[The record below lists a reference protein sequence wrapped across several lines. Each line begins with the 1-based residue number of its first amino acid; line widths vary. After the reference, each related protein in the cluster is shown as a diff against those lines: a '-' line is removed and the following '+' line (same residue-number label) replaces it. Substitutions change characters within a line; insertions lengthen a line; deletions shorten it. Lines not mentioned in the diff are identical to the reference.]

1 MVLPV
6 YLFVFFFFLSLLP
19 DHMLVLSSDSAG
31 GCPTS
36 FHCGNLGNL
45 SFPFTTPQ
53 RNHCG
58 MLPIHGCDDEHP
70 NAAKTVFF
78 EKKQFQVKNIMPFF
92 NPKVFVTDADLQ
104 KRLEKDVCDAMGWN
118 ITLPTSSPLG
128 SFDIFPNIITMYKC
142 NSSLNFNVSKQFL
155 KYTGCAKS
163 NHETIFFRSQD
174 QDHPPPSLAAC
185 SRVQLPVN
193 MMTFSPDPF
202 TFIASDFPVNIH
214 LSNDCLRCSYFNKG
228 LCRLNSTGGF
238 YCFKFKDEAEMKDQ
252 KKRRAWWLGLSIGF
266 GLGLGIL
273 ILALVLIIRRYKQK
287 QSALSHVRLRS
298 TNHYPNNEP
307 DPDCGRLFFGV
318 PIFSYNE
325 LQDATTNFNPSK
337 KLGDGGFG
345 CVYYGKLQDG
355 REVAVKH
362 LFSHNYKRVEQF
374 MTEVEILTRL
384 RHENLVSLYGCTSR
398 QSRELLLV
406 YEYIPNGTLASHL
419 RGGSANPS
427 LLTWPLRIKIAI
439 ETASALSYLHASG
452 IIHRDVKTNNILL
465 DNNYCVK
472 VADFGLSRLFPENVS
487 HVSTAPQGTPG
498 YLDPEYYF
506 CFRLTNKSDVYSFGV
521 VLMELIS
528 SMPAV
533 DMGRNKDEITLG
545 GLAVR
550 KIQRN
555 EFEELVDPC
564 LGIEKNSEVKKKVV
578 ALGELA
584 FQCLQIEK
592 EMRPSIDEVLE
603 ILREI
608 ESGKEGGGDR
618 KEWSEATVKS
628 SISYNQAKLF
638 KSSPSSNTVT
648 VKWSSECPPNRS
660 V

>member
-6 YLFVFFFFLSLLP
+6 YLFVVFFFFSLLP
-19 DHMLVLSSDSAG
+19 DHILVLSSDSG
-31 GCPTS
+31 GECPPS
-36 FHCGNLGNL
+36 FHCGTLGNL

-58 MLPIHGCDDEHP
+58 IMPIQGCEDEHP

-78 EKKQFQVKNIMPFF
+78 GKKHFQVKNIMPFF
-92 NPKVFVTDADLQ
+92 NLTQVFIRDADLQ
-104 KRLEKDVCDAMGWN
+104 KRLEKDECDALCYN

-128 SFDIFPNIITMYKC
+128 SFDIVPNITMYKC
-142 NSSLNFNVSKQFL
+142 NSSLNYNVSKQFL
-155 KYTGCAKS
+155 NYTGCAKS

-174 QDHPPPSLAAC
+174 QDHPPHSLEKC
-185 SRVQLPVN
+185 SRVHLPVN
-193 MMTFSPDPF
+193 MMAFSSDPF
-202 TFIASDFPVNIH
+202 TFIASDFSVNIK
-214 LSNDCLRCSYFNKG
+214 LSDDCFWCSSINKG
-228 LCRLNSTGGF
+228 ICRLNSTGGF
-238 YCFKFKDEAEMKDQ
+238 YCSKFK
-252 KKRRAWWLGLSIGF
+252 GF
-266 GLGLGIL
+266 GLGLGPL
-273 ILALVLIIRRYKQK
+273 ILALVIIIRLYKQK
-287 QSALSHVRLRS
+287 QSALSHVKLQS

-307 DPDCGRLFFGV
+307 DPDSGRLFFGV

-325 LQDATTNFNPSK
+325 LKDATNNFNPSN

-362 LFSHNYKRVEQF
+362 LFNHNYKRVEQF

-384 RHENLVSLYGCTSR
+384 RHKNLVSLYGCTSR

-452 IIHRDVKTNNILL
+452 IIHRDVKSNNILL
-465 DNNYCVK
+465 DNNFCVK
-472 VADFGLSRLFPENVS
+472 VADFGLSRLFPDDVS

-555 EFEELVDPC
+555 EFDELVDPC
-564 LGIEKNSEVKKKVV
+564 LGIEKDSEVKKKVA
-578 ALGELA
+578 ALGELV
-584 FQCLQIEK
+584 FLCLQIDK
-592 EMRPSIDEVLE
+592 EMRPSIDEVLV

-608 ESGKEGGGDR
+608 ESGKEGGDR
-618 KEWSEATVKS
+618 EEDKEATVKR
-628 SISYNQAKLF
+628 SIGYNQAKLF
-638 KSSPSSNTVT
+638 KSSSSPNTVT
-648 VKWSSECPPNRS
+648 VKWSSGCPPNCS